1 MMNPKAKFFYY
12 MSSPTEGMTESG
24 TFSKD
29 PSQWV
34 VYTRK
39 QVNDMGCKRPDIS
52 VSCGDYFAKCV
63 IDDQI

>member
-34 VYTRK
+34 VNCNCIFHFRK
-39 QVNDMGCKRPDIS
+39 GPN
-52 VSCGDYFAKCV
+52 FNA
-63 IDDQI
+63 